1 MYEERSRF
9 SKTGVNIEQSAWSGF
24 LKRSADKC
32 ASIST
37 KEPFVVEVTPKY
49 QQPQS
54 RCSWRGNYQC
64 FYWRQTK
71 STRGRGALSAFWEG
85 PLGRI
90 RCLHSA
96 LKMFFTLC
104 SEKLRRYCRTLLA
117 PILERFETA
126 QS

>member
-1 MYEERSRF
+1 M
-9 SKTGVNIEQSAWSGF
+9 EQNAWIGF
-24 LKRSADKC
+24 LKWTVDKC
-32 ASIST
+32 AFVST

-54 RCSWRGNYQC
+54 VDVPGVETTSAFTGDKLNPP
-64 FYWRQTK
+64 
-71 STRGRGALSAFWEG
+71 GGGGPLSAFWRG
-85 PLGRI
+85 LLGRI

-104 SEKLRRYCRTLLA
+104 SEKLRRYCRALLA
-117 PILERFETA
+117 PVLELFETA